1 MRYPL
6 GLSIHP
12 MPPPLRAALIVSA
25 AVGAAGGLLVELGPR
40 ISADTGRGLLG
51 VSNGLGLLGVTNVV
65 VAFTVAAGA
74 SLVTRKAP
82 APRWSTTGRALLVAA
97 AVAAVGVGLAS
108 QGFIGLALATFV
120 AATCLFTVSFYAMA
134 PAPSGIGGE
143 LR

>member
-12 MPPPLRAALIVSA
+12 MPPPVRAALIVSA
-25 AVGAAGGLLVELGPR
+25 AVGAAGGLLVEFAPR
-40 ISADTGRGLLG
+40 IGAGTAGLIG
-51 VSNGLGLLGVTNVV
+51 VNNVV

-120 AATCLFTVSFYAMA
+120 AATCLFTVSFYAMS